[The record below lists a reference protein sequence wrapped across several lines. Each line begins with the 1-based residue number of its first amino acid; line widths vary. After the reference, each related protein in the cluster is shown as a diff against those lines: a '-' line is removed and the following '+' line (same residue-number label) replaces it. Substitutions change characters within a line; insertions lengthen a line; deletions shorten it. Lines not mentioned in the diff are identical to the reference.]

1 MLVTE
6 AEAEVV
12 TEKEN
17 LGDPVAKELRDGS
30 EESRAVDVGDE
41 ETRADLVSLTLGK
54 EDIDGRGD
62 LEPLELADSD
72 AIGVQVGAEDTD
84 GTGDVP

>member
-1 MLVTE
+1 VLVTE